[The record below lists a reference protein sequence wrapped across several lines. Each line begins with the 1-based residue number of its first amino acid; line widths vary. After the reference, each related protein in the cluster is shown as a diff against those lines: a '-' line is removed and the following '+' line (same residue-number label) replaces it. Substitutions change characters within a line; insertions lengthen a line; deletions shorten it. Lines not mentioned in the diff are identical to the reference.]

1 MPERGGPVAVVRR
14 GLNRVPAAA
23 ADVALIVLVS
33 GFAIL
38 VLAGGGELE
47 TGQAALLVALLVW
60 LGTCVALARRHPV
73 AAGLLACPALAIS
86 ALTPS
91 GSTADEASSGAL
103 VLVFLLAFRL
113 GCRLSPPISALLVA
127 AIATSW
133 LATSGGFN
141 PFIVVDSLGPWA
153 VGVAVR
159 ARVQTQA
166 ELELRTAEL
175 IREQERQVAESVRY
189 ERTRIARELH
199 DIVAHCVSVM
209 VVQAGAGGYLAATD
223 PAAARDALANIA
235 DQADQAADEVDRLFA
250 LLDPT
255 GDAAPRSLE
264 ELVGRA
270 RSSGLTVSY
279 VLTGPQDQL
288 DAAAFDA
295 TFRITREA
303 LTNAVKH
310 SPGAPIDIVL
320 ASRPQD
326 VELLVTNGPARSSG
340 LGLSSTGGRWGL
352 AGMRERLAEQGGRL
366 DSGPTDEG
374 GWQVRAVLPRRL
386 VNQTAAASPSP
397 QPDSA
402 TRARTAAPK
411 SSSLR

>member
-1 MPERGGPVAVVRR
+1 MPKRVGLVVAVRR
-14 GLNRVPAAA
+14 LNQVPAAA
-23 ADVALIVLVS
+23 ADAALVVLVS

-38 VLAGGGELE
+38 VLAAGGERN
-47 TGQAALLVALLVW
+47 TGRAALLVALLVW
-60 LGTCVALARRHPV
+60 LGSCVGLARSHPV
-73 AAGLLACPALAIS
+73 AAGLLACPALALS
-86 ALTPS
+86 SLTPS

-103 VLVFLLAFRL
+103 VLVFLVAFRL
-113 GCRLSPPISALLVA
+113 GSRLSTPVSALLVA

-133 LATSGGFN
+133 LATSGGLN
-141 PFIVVDSLGPWA
+141 PFIVVDTLGPWA

-159 ARVQTQA
+159 ARAQTQA
-166 ELELRTAEL
+166 ELELRTAL
-175 IREQERQVAESVRY
+175 LVREQERQVAESVRY

-199 DIVAHCVSVM
+199 DIVAHSVSVM

-223 PAAARDALANIA
+223 PAAAQEALAAIA
-235 DQADQAADEVDRLFA
+235 DQADQAAAEVDRLFA

-270 RSSGLTVSY
+270 RASGLTVSY
-279 VLTGPQDQL
+279 VLTGPADQL

-310 SPGAPIDIVL
+310 APGAPIDIVL
-320 ASRPQD
+320 RSRTWE

-352 AGMRERLAEQGGRL
+352 AGMRERLEEQGGQL
-366 DSGPTDEG
+366 ASGPTDEG

-386 VNQTAAASPSP
+386 AKPTTAEGPPP

-402 TRARTAAPK
+402 TRASTAAPK